1 MAPSQRPSQP
11 FIYGLFIINVSFICA
26 TFCHLETT
34 HCAAAAHACET
45 VKAASAWTASPTRN
59 LNAEERAAIDGKKGM
74 VMNSSRLFPVS
85 QPSPVCVRALLSQRE
100 RESERE
106 RERERV
112 GARRVG
118 VGRWQADDE
127 QGRGAV
133 GAAGTLL
140 KHRGDSHKRGSY
152 WWTRSRLREG
162 GRVPRWARCLVAGRN
177 R

>member
-11 FIYGLFIINVSFICA
+11 FISMCNILPSGNHTLRRCSTRLWN
-26 TFCHLETT
+26 
-34 HCAAAAHACET
+34 CEG
-45 VKAASAWTASPTRN
+45 S
-59 LNAEERAAIDGKKGM
+59 
-74 VMNSSRLFPVS
+74 
-85 QPSPVCVRALLSQRE
+85 VCVDSISNAKSKRWRAHRDRWKE
-100 RESERE
+100 RHGNEFLASVPRLPAVTCVCARSPLTERE
-106 RERERV
+106 RERES
-112 GARRVG
+112 GGRRVG

-152 WWTRSRLREG
+152 WWTQSRLLEG
-162 GRVPRWARCLVAGRN
+162 GREPRRARCLVAGRN